1 MKKLPNDWPFQAVRP
16 VAPSLAI
23 DVTLMAFN
31 ATAAAA
37 VTIATEAEADKRGGF
52 FIASGL
58 FAAAAA
64 AKKRG
69 KCDSSNQSVPHSAPA
84 PATSRQTWNV

>member
-1 MKKLPNDWPFQAVRP
+1 M
-16 VAPSLAI
+16 APSLAI

-64 AKKRG
+64 VTAKKG
-69 KCDSSNQSVPHSAPA
+69 QM
-84 PATSRQTWNV
+84 